1 MFMKNIADNRKA
13 SFEYFLEDKF
23 EAGIVLVGSEVKSIR
38 NGSCSLIDTYVQIKG
53 GEAFIINMFISN
65 YDKNNLEKLDER
77 RTRKLLLH
85 RSEINKLERKVKEKG
100 YSIIPTR
107 LYFSGKHVKLEI
119 ALGRGKKLYDKKQ
132 VLKEKDITREMNRMS
147 KI

>member
-1 MFMKNIADNRKA
+1 MKNIAENRKA

>member
-1 MFMKNIADNRKA
+1 MKNIADNRKA